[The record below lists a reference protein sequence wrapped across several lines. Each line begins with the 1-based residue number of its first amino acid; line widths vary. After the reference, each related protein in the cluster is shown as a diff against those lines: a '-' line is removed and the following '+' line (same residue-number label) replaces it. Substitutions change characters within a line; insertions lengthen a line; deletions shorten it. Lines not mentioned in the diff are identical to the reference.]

1 MDSAASVAASL
12 ELDNGHC
19 ALAFSLDVQEIINS
33 VGHDGAGAT
42 AVFIG
47 TTRNTFKDKV
57 VTRLEYQA
65 YSTLAIKSMANIVRD
80 VQASTVHG
88 DSAAAQ
94 PIIRCAVHHRLGV
107 VPVGEPSIV
116 IAVSAPHRKE
126 AFIACERILED
137 IKAKVPIW
145 KREYY
150 ENESDEKAEWK
161 ANQ

>member
-1 MDSAASVAASL
+1 MESCEASMEFPCGV
-12 ELDNGHC
+12 C
-19 ALAFSLDVQEIINS
+19 ALSFTLDVPRIISS
-33 VGHDGAGAT
+33 VGDDGAGANC
-42 AVFIG
+42 VFIG
-47 TTRNTFKDKV
+47 TTRNTFKDKI

-65 YSTLAIKSMANIVRD
+65 YSKLAIKSMASIIQD
-80 VQASTVHG
+80 VQASTFPT
-88 DSAAAQ
+88 DSGAAQ
-94 PIIRCAVHHRLGV
+94 PAIHCAVHHRLGL

-116 IAVSAPHRKE
+116 VAVSAPHRKE
-126 AFIACERILED
+126 AFIACERILEE